1 MIPQSDFL
9 RLNAFHVVNDGL
21 YDSVPIL
28 LSFMFIAFGAGE
40 REVGIVTS
48 CAAACSTLISLST
61 VRVSRKLRMAHIFVL
76 VSVLYGIGFLANS
89 AARSVWFSG
98 FFFVLA
104 LCGHGIFHTVAFA
117 YISAHTERRFL
128 GKVMGDFTVI
138 GDIGRIPLVS
148 FAGFA
153 AAFSIWDVPGWRFVC
168 LAYGA
173 AALLAAILLLA
184 SARRFPDRAEDDKV
198 PGEARPRGLPPFAL
212 LRDKDVAL
220 SMLSSALNAFSSDR
234 VFTFLPLLLFAKGV
248 QPERMGAFA
257 LGFTL
262 GSCLGRMACGRLI
275 DRFGSRQIFAAASLL
290 TATLLLALTAAEQF
304 ILIVAVSFSLGLIA
318 RGALP
323 AVQTVITE
331 PESARHNYAGIFSL
345 NTFLRGGVNM
355 LTPLLFGFVGAT
367 FGMYRIFYIMAGG
380 ALLAAMPILLTRPR
394 QAGDAAS

>member
-1 MIPQSDFL
+1 MIPQSAFL

-28 LSFMFIAFGAGE
+28 LSFIFIAFGAGE
-40 REVGIVTS
+40 REVGVVTS

-61 VRVSRKLRMAHIFVL
+61 VWLSRKLRMAHIFVL

-89 AARSVWFSG
+89 AAHNVWFSG

-104 LCGHGIFHTVAFA
+104 LCGHGIFHTVAFS

-153 AAFSIWDVPGWRFVC
+153 AAFSVWDVPGWRLVC
-168 LAYGA
+168 LAHGA
-173 AALLAAILLLA
+173 AALLAAIWLLV
-184 SARRFPDRAEDDKV
+184 SARRFPDKAEEIKAS
-198 PGEARPRGLPPFAL
+198 GEARPQRLPPFVL

-234 VFTFLPLLLFAKGV
+234 VFTFLPLLLFAKGIE
-248 QPERMGAFA
+248 PERMGAFA

-275 DRFGSRQIFAAASLL
+275 DRFGSRPVFAAASLL
-290 TATLLLALTAAEQF
+290 MAALLLALTAAEQF
-304 ILIVAVSFSLGLIA
+304 LLIVAVALSLGLVA
-318 RGALP
+318 RGASP
-323 AVQTVITE
+323 VVQIVITE
-331 PESARHNYAGIFSL
+331 PESARRNYAGIFSL
-345 NTFLRGGVNM
+345 NTFFRGGVNM
-355 LTPLLFGFVGAT
+355 LTPLLFGFVGAA
-367 FGMYRIFYIMAGG
+367 FDMHWSFYLMAGG
-380 ALLAAMPILLTRPR
+380 ALLAAIPILLTRPR
-394 QAGDAAS
+394 QADGVES